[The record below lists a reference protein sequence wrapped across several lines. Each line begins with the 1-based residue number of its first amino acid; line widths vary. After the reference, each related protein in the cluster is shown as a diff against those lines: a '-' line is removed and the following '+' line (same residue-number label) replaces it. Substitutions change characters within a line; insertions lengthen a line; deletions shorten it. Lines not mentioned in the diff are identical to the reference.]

1 MLTMIKK
8 IEIIKSMK
16 INLDDKL
23 IKELDSLFDNER
35 TNQTEW
41 DVCIEDIVEEFIAR
55 QNDTWY
61 EDNYVEEE
69 EDPDEVY
76 FDLRVVDASCNGKNG
91 HLNGTLTQPP
101 FKKNNNLQN
110 RLNDK

>member
-1 MLTMIKK
+1 MIKK
-8 IEIIKSMK
+8 IEIIKNMK

-41 DVCIEDIVEEFIAR
+41 DACIEDIVEEFIAR

-69 EDPDEVY
+69 EEPDEVY
-76 FDLRVVDASCNGKNG
+76 FDLRDIGASCNGKNG
-91 HLNGTLTQPP
+91 TLTHTITQPP
-101 FKKNNNLQN
+101 FGNKDNLQN
-110 RLNDK
+110 RIKRK

>member
-1 MLTMIKK
+1 
-8 IEIIKSMK
+8 MK

-23 IKELDSLFDNER
+23 VKELDSLFDNER

-41 DVCIEDIVEEFIAR
+41 DACIEDIVEEFIAR
-55 QNDTWY
+55 QNGTWY
-61 EDNYVEEE
+61 DDNYVEEE
-69 EDPDEVY
+69 EEPDEVY

-91 HLNGTLTQPP
+91 KLNHTLTQPP
-101 FKKNNNLQN
+101 FKKKDNLRN